1 MGCQCD
7 FCINDNKVCVIEKH
21 THYLIQSKNS
31 YYFPEN
37 FMPRET
43 TSDWNEYLVP
53 IGDNYNSDTLE
64 FNKIFDPLCGSYKE
78 NYTSRRLREGGSF
91 EFSYPI

>member
-21 THYLIQSKNS
+21 MHYLIQSKNS

-37 FMPRET
+37 FMPRQT
-43 TSDWNEYLVP
+43 IVHDMNIP
-53 IGDNYNSDTLE
+53 ILQY
-64 FNKIFDPLCGSYKE
+64 
-78 NYTSRRLREGGSF
+78 
-91 EFSYPI
+91 